1 MIKDSSDFST
11 LLAKALMDTFIFVD
25 IFLYSFVFFYIG
37 KHLKD
42 FYKYDVWKQNHNV
55 CCLGKSI
62 QSVCL
67 M

>member
-42 FYKYDVWKQNHNV
+42 SYKYDV
-55 CCLGKSI
+55 
-62 QSVCL
+62 
-67 M
+67 